1 MIVAVFTPLKFI
13 FGNLSSR
20 KHNIAYNWKKCI
32 HCDNK
37 ISEIYVVLMQ
47 KIKGLDFKETAELR
61 WLANKTRKLGN
72 EKP

>member
-1 MIVAVFTPLKFI
+1 
-13 FGNLSSR
+13 
-20 KHNIAYNWKKCI
+20 
-32 HCDNK
+32 
-37 ISEIYVVLMQ
+37 MQ